1 MLLHCTDI
9 LNYPR
14 ILKLQDRKRSLLFC
28 SNVLFGKRKNWQ
40 KYINCSLLTVGKTKK
55 KRFNFFHSHMWFL
68 SEGLKTK
75 FNFIFCWQVS
85 FHFIIVCMYVHVS
98 FLIWIPKSNWT
109 MALYFLFIRQW
120 MRQCAW
126 QEILLFLKTFCQF
139 QSQTLESFKSFV
151 C

>member
-14 ILKLQDRKRSLLFC
+14 ILKLQDRKRS
-28 SNVLFGKRKNWQ
+28 
-40 KYINCSLLTVGKTKK
+40 KYINCSLLSVGKTKK